1 MRITDAS
8 MRRIL
13 RRVGLRKHIRIAANY
28 APANSN
34 SVFGELIDDGFEV
47 VRRPNTYFIDRA
59 SDHFRA
65 NIQYGHNT
73 VRQSAN
79 ESCNLVKPGSASRP
93 SVWVNN
99 DAGELIGVRHDQTS
113 ATCTPRYPSVCPSQ
127 G

>member
-1 MRITDAS
+1 VHITDAS
-8 MRRIL
+8 DFEKGWLARAYQDRRQL
-13 RRVGLRKHIRIAANY
+13 CPGQFD
-28 APANSN
+28 

-47 VRRPNTYFIDRA
+47 VRRPNTYFIDRT

-99 DAGELIGVRHDQTS
+99 DAGELIGVRQS
-113 ATCTPRYPSVCPSQ
+113 IEMRSIMCA
-127 G
+127 

>member
-79 ESCNLVKPGSASRP
+79 ETCNLVKGDPTERWSDSPILDRFNDNLRCQWSAACAIPIPGIEGGTSR
-93 SVWVNN
+93 
-99 DAGELIGVRHDQTS
+99 
-113 ATCTPRYPSVCPSQ
+113 
-127 G
+127 